1 MTQEVLRVSDISPSG
16 AWAPGQLD
24 VWGEQEATYVELFEG
39 HHELHLFQ
47 NIFLPLTFPL
57 WSLLQERS
65 GLKKTLIQYKY
76 ALWEKQS
83 LLFINALNGPFIQY
97 TYFEYQLHTRHCVSH
112 WASSV
117 IS

>member
-1 MTQEVLRVSDISPSG
+1 MRQEVLRVSDISPSG

-24 VWGEQEATYVELFEG
+24 VWGEQEATYMELFEG

-83 LLFINALNGPFIQY
+83 LLFLMLSMAHSFNTHILSTSYILDIVLATGLQ
-97 TYFEYQLHTRHCVSH
+97 
-112 WASSV
+112 A
-117 IS
+117 

>member
-1 MTQEVLRVSDISPSG
+1 M
-16 AWAPGQLD
+16 
-24 VWGEQEATYVELFEG
+24 ELFEG

-47 NIFLPLTFPL
+47 NIFLHLTFQL

-65 GLKKTLIQYKY
+65 GLKKTLFQYKY

-83 LLFINALNGPFIQY
+83 LLFINALKGPFIQN

-117 IS
+117 ISPCPQEPRLLSIRKGTGNLGAKLRVSR